1 MVDGLHFDSIHV
13 EDNTLLKRW
22 FDKGEVVQ
30 VVNDLQADKA
40 SSPDGFIMAL
50 VQKCW
55 PVIEEDIM
63 VFFF

>member
-1 MVDGLHFDSIHV
+1 M
-13 EDNTLLKRW
+13 
-22 FDKGEVVQ
+22 
-30 VVNDLQADKA
+30 VNDLQADKA

-63 VFFF
+63 VLFF